1 MSEAELHDAEAARSR
16 KLHEVEMQHGCM
28 NTYISVIQAVFSID
42 VLKITRHFIKGGVTA
57 FVKITE
63 LYSQSYVL

>member
-1 MSEAELHDAEAARSR
+1 
-16 KLHEVEMQHGCM
+16 M